1 MSTWMVTPQSC
12 MIEFDPSLNLHN
24 YTVKRGSWTTFR
36 DYDRWRLRGWQ
47 VNFSQ
52 MGKASQLA
60 LEAASFAEIMH
71 SMLRWCGTE
80 TDGAC
85 ALEAVKMGAFAAKLV
100 QGVVD

>member
-1 MSTWMVTPQSC
+1 MVTPQSC
-12 MIEFDPSLNLHN
+12 LIEFDPSLNLHN
-24 YTVKRGSWTTFR
+24 YTVKRGSWTTFQ

-71 SMLRWCGTE
+71 SMLRWCGT
-80 TDGAC
+80 GAC